1 MSVGLYYD
9 LMRLHHNDFG
19 ERSEQ
24 RFTSM
29 LINVLILPILAKAA
43 SRGLRVC

>member
-1 MSVGLYYD
+1 MSVGLYYE

-19 ERSEQ
+19 EIGEIGEKSEQ

-29 LINVLILPILAKAA
+29 YNCSLDQ
-43 SRGLRVC
+43 GL